1 MRWGWGPTDPRDS
14 RGAETIRA
22 AGLPLVTIATK
33 ADFG

>member
-1 MRWGWGPTDPRDS
+1 MRWGRGPTETRDS
-14 RGAETIRA
+14 RGAETIRK